1 MGYSVNPTSSMT
13 ANTILL
19 GDFSQLMIAQFGAIE
34 VITDRNAQTGQLT
47 LGLHVMCDIGVRH
60 SASFAKGA

>member
-1 MGYSVNPTSSMT
+1 MT

-34 VITDRNAQTGQLT
+34 VITERNAQTGQLT
-47 LGLHVMCDIGVRH
+47 LGLHAMVDVGVRH